1 MWSGDESEFGPHDE
15 PPNGRHRAWPGPDG
29 LDGSTPSCPHCGSN
43 RLAQRH
49 LARRILGLVG
59 TLAGATGA
67 AVRAWR
73 GAELGSTVGAA
84 AGPPGLVLGAVTGA
98 VLGAL
103 AGGSTGCAVGVRLGD
118 AIDTRLLND
127 LRCLDCGQTFNSAH
141 PADMAGD

>member
-1 MWSGDESEFGPHDE
+1 MWSGDSAAFDESDDSHHGWQGPFMA
-15 PPNGRHRAWPGPDG
+15 PPAPA
-29 LDGSTPSCPHCGSN
+29 PSCPHCGSN

-49 LARRILGLVG
+49 LGRRILGVVG

-73 GAELGSTVGAA
+73 GAELGGTVGAV
-84 AGPPGLVLGAVTGA
+84 AGPPGVAVGAIAGA

-118 AIDTRLLND
+118 AIDSRLLND
-127 LRCLDCGQTFNSAH
+127 LHCLDCGQGFSSTRLADSA
-141 PADMAGD
+141 DD